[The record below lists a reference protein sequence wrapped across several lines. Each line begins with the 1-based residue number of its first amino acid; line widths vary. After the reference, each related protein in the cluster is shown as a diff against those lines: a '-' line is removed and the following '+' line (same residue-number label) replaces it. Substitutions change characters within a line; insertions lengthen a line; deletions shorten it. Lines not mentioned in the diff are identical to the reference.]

1 MERPMPPH
9 LTSDLLPVPHGFFG
23 SKGGVSTGIYASLN
37 AGFGSNDDKKAVAEN
52 RGRIRTALNAD
63 FLVSLKQIHSDRVI
77 IASNEPTAEMEAD
90 GLVTTVPGLAISAL
104 SADCGP
110 VLLADVK
117 AGVIGACH
125 AGWRGALSGIVEST
139 VATMCEL
146 GATPDNMAAVLG
158 PCIGPD
164 NYEVGDDF
172 KAEFCEVDED
182 YARYFHLPEGKKTHF
197 DLPAFILSRL
207 AVMGVRSDWTGHCTY
222 AHSDDYFSYRR
233 NTHAEINEYG
243 RNLSAIALPCS
254 IDSSKD

>member
-1 MERPMPPH
+1 
-9 LTSDLLPVPHGFFG
+9 
-23 SKGGVSTGIYASLN
+23 
-37 AGFGSNDDKKAVAEN
+37 
-52 RGRIRTALNAD
+52 
-63 FLVSLKQIHSDRVI
+63 
-77 IASNEPTAEMEAD
+77 MEAD

-139 VATMCEL
+139 
-146 GATPDNMAAVLG
+146 
-158 PCIGPD
+158 
-164 NYEVGDDF
+164 
-172 KAEFCEVDED
+172 
-182 YARYFHLPEGKKTHF
+182 YFHLPEGKKTHF